1 MCCLSLLCCSR
12 LKSNRDH
19 KRPYISPTHS
29 ILESLTWS
37 TYIHH
42 QSSSYIPCIL
52 LIFFCIDHPWSFV
65 RDPGLMGCGTDQE
78 PGDTKVTAA
87 KLQSFR
93 CTVSYCILLYL
104 TVQILKDSPD
114 LRCFGSNL
122 ARLQCC
128 RSDFESFGD
137 EWARAIENLVGIYYS
152 TSPFHQPVNCE
163 LGIKVLESK
172 KQWHSDTT
180 TSL

>member
-12 LKSNRDH
+12 LKSNWDH

-65 RDPGLMGCGTDQE
+65 RDPGLMGCGRTRSL
-78 PGDTKVTAA
+78 VTQRSR
-87 KLQSFR
+87 LQS
-93 CTVSYCILLYL
+93 CKVSDVLYLTVSYCPDSEGFSRSSMFWKQPCPVAVLSLRFRKLRGWMGQGHWEPSRHLLFHVPL
-104 TVQILKDSPD
+104 PPACQ
-114 LRCFGSNL
+114 LR
-122 ARLQCC
+122 A
-128 RSDFESFGD
+128 
-137 EWARAIENLVGIYYS
+137 
-152 TSPFHQPVNCE
+152 
-163 LGIKVLESK
+163 
-172 KQWHSDTT
+172 WH
-180 TSL
+180 

>member
-104 TVQILKDSPD
+104 TVSYCILLSRFWRILPIFD
-114 LRCFGSNL
+114 
-122 ARLQCC
+122 
-128 RSDFESFGD
+128 
-137 EWARAIENLVGIYYS
+137 
-152 TSPFHQPVNCE
+152 
-163 LGIKVLESK
+163 VLEATLPGCSAVAPISK
-172 KQWHSDTT
+172 ASGMNGPGPLRT
-180 TSL
+180 